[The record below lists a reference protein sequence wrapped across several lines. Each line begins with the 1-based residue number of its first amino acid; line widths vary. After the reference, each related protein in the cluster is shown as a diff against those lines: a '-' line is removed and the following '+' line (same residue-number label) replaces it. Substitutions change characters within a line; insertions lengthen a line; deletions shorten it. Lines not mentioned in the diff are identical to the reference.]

1 MKLFHSVTEFV
12 SPELV
17 ETISRNLREDKAK
30 ILSTIQTTIASIFE
44 IMVDKK
50 ESKRLHVLLK
60 HAGSSSILLNYSS
73 LFREEMSFRNKRT
86 ASKFSEHLFQE
97 QEEEFFYII
106 NSISGLSEQN
116 AKKII
121 SRVMLLLAAYLGEF
135 LVSGISLS
143 TLKDYLEDEQY
154 DFQQYIPLEMSTI
167 VERSKFTSMHKLWAT
182 LF

>member
-1 MKLFHSVTEFV
+1 MKLFKSVTEFI

-17 ETISRNLREDKAK
+17 KAISRNLREDRTK
-30 ILSTIQTTIASIFE
+30 ILSAIQTTIASTFE
-44 IMVDKK
+44 VIVEKK
-50 ESKRLHVLLK
+50 ESRRLYLLLRY
-60 HAGSSSILLNYSS
+60 AGSSNILLNYYS
-73 LFREEMSFRNKRT
+73 LFREEMSFQHERT
-86 ASKFSEHLFQE
+86 VAKFSEHLFQE

-106 NSISGLSEQN
+106 SYISGLSEQN

-121 SRVMLLLAAYLGEF
+121 PRVILLLAAYLGEY

-143 TLKDYLEDEQY
+143 TLKDYLEDERY

-167 VERSKFTSMHKLWAT
+167 VEKSKFISMHKLWAT